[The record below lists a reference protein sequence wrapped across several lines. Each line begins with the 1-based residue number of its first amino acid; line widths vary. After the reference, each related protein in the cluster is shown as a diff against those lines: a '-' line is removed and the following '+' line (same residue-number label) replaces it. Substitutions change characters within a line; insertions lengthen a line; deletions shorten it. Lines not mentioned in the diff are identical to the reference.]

1 MGKWVDTTIGTYCD
15 PPQYGLNASAIKY
28 DGEHGYIRITDIDD
42 TSHRFIKSGITSP
55 DEFSDEY
62 LVKKGDVLLART
74 GASVGKS
81 YVYDD
86 RDGRLYFAGFLIR
99 FRPKKDNDPGFLFYQ
114 TLTDRYAKWVANV
127 SVRTGQPG
135 INSLEYATYK
145 FLAPV
150 SLDEQR
156 HIAEILTAC
165 DEVIEKS
172 ETVVEKYRAI
182 KAGMLKDLFTRG
194 IGKNGKLRPPPESAP
209 RLYKD
214 TALGKVPREW
224 EVRSLGELGRFV
236 PGNGFPLQYQG
247 RKDGQYP
254 FFKVSDFNGGANT
267 NVMSIANHYVSND
280 VVRILGCNVIP
291 ARSIVFAK
299 IGAAIMLERKR
310 MVAVASCIDN
320 NMMSLQVDGAN
331 DSLVLHFLQNYKFS
345 DLIEATALP
354 ALKTKSLKKICLAIP
369 SDPDEQQQIAERL
382 SAIDVKIAD
391 ELSVIAKYRKVKTGL
406 MARLLTPPPDAE
418 IVDGGVE

>member
-1 MGKWVDTTIGTYCD
+1 MGKWV
-15 PPQYGLNASAIKY
+15 K
-28 DGEHGYIRITDIDD
+28 DGFDSVVRDD
-42 TSHRFIKSGITSP
+42 THNGTKIPAVEYMRSGACPIIDQGQDFIAGYSDDITAAYQNLP
-55 DEFSDEY
+55 AIVF
-62 LVKKGDVLLART
+62 GDHTRVLKFANFPFLL
-74 GASVGKS
+74 GA
-81 YVYDD
+81 
-86 RDGRLYFAGFLIR
+86 DGAKILQPATDKLDCKY
-99 FRPKKDNDPGFLFYQ
+99 LFYYLLQ
-114 TLTDRYAKWVANV
+114 NPVP
-127 SVRTGQPG
+127 STGYNRHFSWMKRMPVV
-135 INSLEYATYK
+135 Y
-145 FLAPV
+145 PV

-156 HIAEILTAC
+156 HIAEILTTC

-172 ETVVEKYRAI
+172 EAVVEKYRAI

-224 EVRSLGELGRFV
+224 EVRNLGELGKFV
-236 PGNGFPLQYQG
+236 AGNGFPLQYQG

-267 NVMSIANHYVSND
+267 NVMSIANHYVSDD

-345 DLIEATALP
+345 DLVEATALP
-354 ALKTKSLKKICLAIP
+354 ALKTTSLKKICLAIP
-369 SDPDEQQQIAERL
+369 SDPAEQQQIAERL
-382 SAIDVKIAD
+382 SAIDAKIAD
-391 ELSVIAKYRKVKTGL
+391 ELAVVAKYRKVKTGL
-406 MARLLTPPPDAE
+406 MARLLTPP
-418 IVDGGVE
+418 DGEVE

>member
-1 MGKWVDTTIGTYCD
+1 MGKWVKERLDKIMEVNPKSDCLPSEFIYIDLESVKQGRLL
-15 PPQYGLNASAIKY
+15 QQKIVGK
-28 DGEHGYIRITDIDD
+28 DGAPSRAQRTL
-42 TSHRFIKSGITSP
+42 KP
-55 DEFSDEY
+55 
-62 LVKKGDVLLART
+62 KDVLFQLVRPYQQNNYYFEPHDERDYVASTGYAVLRT
-74 GASVGKS
+74 DQDSKFC
-81 YVYDD
+81 
-86 RDGRLYFAGFLIR
+86 YFLLHRNEFQNRVEALCTGTGYPAIT
-99 FRPKKDNDPGFLFYQ
+99 PKELSRID
-114 TLTDRYAKWVANV
+114 
-127 SVRTGQPG
+127 
-135 INSLEYATYK
+135 ICH
-145 FLAPV
+145 PV

-156 HIAEILTAC
+156 HIAEILTTC

-172 ETVVEKYRAI
+172 ETVVGKYRAI

-209 RLYKD
+209 QLYKD

-224 EVRSLGELGRFV
+224 EIKNLGEIGRFV
-236 PGNGFPLQYQG
+236 AGNGFPLQYQG

-254 FFKVSDFNGGANT
+254 FFKVSDFNGWANT
-267 NVMSIANHYVSND
+267 NVMSIANHYVSDD

-345 DLIEATALP
+345 DLVEATALP
-354 ALKTKSLKKICLAIP
+354 ALKTTSLKKICLAIP
-369 SDPDEQQQIAERL
+369 RDPAEQQQIAERL
-382 SAIDVKIAD
+382 SAIDAKIAD
-391 ELSVIAKYRKVKTGL
+391 ELAVIAKYRKVKAGL
-406 MARLLTPPPDAE
+406 MARLLTPPDME
-418 IVDGGVE
+418 VE

>member
-1 MGKWVDTTIGTYCD
+1 MGKWV
-15 PPQYGLNASAIKY
+15 K
-28 DGEHGYIRITDIDD
+28 DGFDSVVRDD
-42 TSHRFIKSGITSP
+42 THNGTKIPAVEYMRSGACPIIDQGQDFIAGYSDDITAAYQNLP
-55 DEFSDEY
+55 AIVF
-62 LVKKGDVLLART
+62 GDHTRVLKFANFPFLL
-74 GASVGKS
+74 GA
-81 YVYDD
+81 
-86 RDGRLYFAGFLIR
+86 DGAKILQPTTDKLDCKY
-99 FRPKKDNDPGFLFYQ
+99 LFYYLLQ
-114 TLTDRYAKWVANV
+114 NPVPSTGYNRHFSWLKRM
-127 SVRTGQPG
+127 SVV
-135 INSLEYATYK
+135 Y
-145 FLAPV
+145 PV

-156 HIAEILTAC
+156 HIAEILTTC

-172 ETVVEKYRAI
+172 EAVVEKYRAI

-209 RLYKD
+209 QLYKD

-224 EVRSLGELGRFV
+224 EIKNLGEIGRFV
-236 PGNGFPLQYQG
+236 AGNGFPLQYQG

-254 FFKVSDFNGGANT
+254 FFKVSDFNGWANT
-267 NVMSIANHYVSND
+267 NVMSIANHYVSDD

-345 DLIEATALP
+345 DLVEATALP
-354 ALKTKSLKKICLAIP
+354 ALKTTSLKKICLAIP
-369 SDPDEQQQIAERL
+369 SDPAEQHQIAERL
-382 SAIDVKIAD
+382 SAIDAKIVD
-391 ELSVIAKYRKVKTGL
+391 ELAVIAKYRKVKAGL
-406 MARLLTPPPDAE
+406 MARLLTPP
-418 IVDGGVE
+418 DGEVE